1 MRRILLL
8 VSGLVAV
15 LGAAA
20 GTTPAAAQTPPE
32 PQADVLV
39 LGDSLC
45 VGAAGVGGLRD
56 LLVRADLTADLR
68 CTVGV
73 PLATGLA
80 VARSM
85 PTVPPVVIVELGT
98 NPSRSTSAFRADALA
113 LVQELR
119 ARGAVAI
126 RWLTAGTT
134 TPGRYDEQNAVVRS
148 LSGVTVADW
157 AAVLAADPTLFH
169 EDGIH
174 YTRAGN
180 ARFAAYL
187 LDQMISASGEATA
200 SSEATA
206 DGMRQQVRRLYLATF
221 LREPDEGGLWYWTV
235 ARWYQVPLATIAQH
249 FVASPEF
256 QARYGQAT
264 PEVLVDLVY
273 RNILRRAP
281 DPSGAAYWIGR
292 LQAGM
297 RAGELLV
304 GFSESAEFRLANLPG
319 GSS

>member
-8 VSGLVAV
+8 VTGLVAV

-20 GTTPAAAQTPPE
+20 ATAPAGAQTSPE

-119 ARGAVAI
+119 NRGALAI

-134 TPGRYDEQNAVVRS
+134 TVGRYDEQNAVVRS
-148 LSGVTVADW
+148 LAGVTVADW

-169 EDGIH
+169 EDGVH

-180 ARFAAYL
+180 ARFATYL
-187 LDQMISASGEATA
+187 LDQMIGASGEATA
-200 SSEATA
+200 E
-206 DGMRQQVRRLYLATF
+206 GMRQQVRRLYLATF

-249 FVASPEF
+249 FVASAEF

-273 RNILRRAP
+273 RNILGRAP
-281 DPSGAAYWIGR
+281 DPGGAAYWIGR

>member
-1 MRRILLL
+1 MRRIVLL
-8 VSGLVAV
+8 VTGLVAV

-20 GTTPAAAQTPPE
+20 AATPAAAQTSPE

-73 PLATGLA
+73 PLAAGLA

-98 NPSRSTSAFRADALA
+98 NPSRSTSAFRSDALA

-187 LDQMISASGEATA
+187 LDQMIGASGEATA
-200 SSEATA
+200 V
-206 DGMRQQVRRLYLATF
+206 GMRQQVRRLYLATF

-249 FVASPEF
+249 FVSSPEF

-304 GFSESAEFRLANLPG
+304 GFSESAEFRLANLPV

>member
-1 MRRILLL
+1 MRRILVL
-8 VSGLVAV
+8 VTGLVAV
-15 LGAAA
+15 LGVAA
-20 GTTPAAAQTPPE
+20 GATPAAAQTAPE

-56 LLVRADLTADLR
+56 LLVSADLTADLR

-119 ARGAVAI
+119 ARGAIAI

-134 TPGRYDEQNAVVRS
+134 TPSRYDEQNAVVRS
-148 LSGVTVADW
+148 LTGITVADW
-157 AAVLAADPTLFH
+157 AAVLAADPSIFL
-169 EDGIH
+169 EDGVH

-187 LDQMISASGEATA
+187 LDQMISASG
-200 SSEATA
+200 EATA

-281 DPSGAAYWIGR
+281 DPTGAAYWIGR